1 MDLNILRDNSKDII
15 MDNANTE
22 TFKMAERVSTAIYF
36 LTNFFNDEEPLRWE
50 LRTEATRLVQDKF
63 KDKFSALK
71 DISAMLSLAKRT
83 GLVSD
88 VNHDILIGEID
99 KLTGEYK
106 RLSFPLNIEETSFRK
121 LTVPEKFNVK
131 DRTNPV
137 KKNTRQEAILSI
149 IKNKKEVM
157 IKDIS
162 SQFNGYSDKTIQ
174 RELFGMVK
182 DGILI
187 KSGEKRWSRYSL
199 RG

>member
-1 MDLNILRDNSKDII
+1 MVNNIS
-15 MDNANTE
+15 AG
-22 TFKMAERVSTAIYF
+22 IYF
-36 LTNFFNDEEPLRWE
+36 VTNFFDDKEPLKWK
-50 LRTEATRLVQDKF
+50 LRTLVTGLFSDSV
-63 KDKFSALK
+63 KDKSSVIK
-71 DISAMLSLAKRT
+71 ELSSLLALAKRV
-83 GLVSD
+83 GLISD
-88 VNHDILIGEID
+88 MNYEILAKEMINLD
-99 KLTGEYK
+99 KGHESLVLK
-106 RLSFPLNIEETSFRK
+106 LETKESVIKDKIK
-121 LTVPEKFNVK
+121 LISS
-131 DRTNPV
+131 

>member
-1 MDLNILRDNSKDII
+1 MII
-15 MDNANTE
+15 
-22 TFKMAERVSTAIYF
+22 
-36 LTNFFNDEEPLRWE
+36 
-50 LRTEATRLVQDKF
+50 
-63 KDKFSALK
+63 KDKK
-71 DISAMLSLAKRT
+71 DS
-83 GLVSD
+83 
-88 VNHDILIGEID
+88 
-99 KLTGEYK
+99 
-106 RLSFPLNIEETSFRK
+106 
-121 LTVPEKFNVK
+121 
-131 DRTNPV
+131 V

>member
-162 SQFNGYSDKTIQ
+162 SQVKGYSDKTIQ
-174 RELFGMVK
+174 RELLGMVK